1 MDQKSSFAV
10 RGHRGRRV
18 WAAVLSLALLVG
30 CRDSASLGQNLL
42 EQGLEHIAGTEADEQ
57 LFSSLSAFN
66 YEGMREAVEAGADV
80 NTLKAAWPVSQDSP
94 LRWLLTGEGEIGY
107 DLYGNCTNLDFVTY
121 LLEQGADPDETDG
134 EGRTLAMLCCGADG
148 RGYMAADQF
157 LAQLLSHGAGV
168 TRTDQ
173 AGMTALDY
181 AVQQGDRGAVSLLM
195 EYGAVPTQQTL
206 TLAFTAPRTDDFLSD
221 RADGARTILEAYP
234 SEIQAEGFS
243 PLLIDAAQGSCGA
256 VTAGAANCPA
266 EDLAMLAQLAVAYC
280 DLESVLAV
288 QTAGFSFTTWKD
300 GETSDDGWRYV
311 EIALQNGQADTALWL
326 LEETGYSEADGLI
339 YAAQQGLADM
349 TAFFL
354 ERGALQDAMPQSTDG
369 YSWEVFDN
377 LLAESAGNPDVLR
390 LLAEAG
396 YPTNALSLAQALNQ
410 AIVADAMNSVRY
422 LCEAAGADPSYLPE
436 GIDSAMETACLHGN
450 LSIVTYLQEHGAS
463 LDAETGYLRAA
474 VIKHHTQVAE
484 YLLRQG
490 VPPDSRAH
498 YADGSE
504 SQTPLTEAVRDGR
517 LELVQLLVEGGA
529 DPNGMPME
537 AAEQGQSRRIVQFL
551 MDAGADPAP

>member
-1 MDQKSSFAV
+1 MTA
-10 RGHRGRRV
+10 GLRR
-18 WAAVLSLALLVG
+18 WQALFTAVLLVPLLGG
-30 CRDSASLGQNLL
+30 CRDSISLGQSLL
-42 EQGLEHIAGTEADEQ
+42 EQGMEQVTGTEADQ
-57 LFSSLSAFN
+57 RLFSSLSAFN
-66 YEGMREAVEAGADV
+66 YEGMREAVEDGADV
-80 NTLKAAWPVSQDSP
+80 NTLKAAWPVGTDSP

-107 DLYGNCTNLDFVTY
+107 DLYGNCTNVDFITY
-121 LLEQGADPDETDG
+121 LLEQGADPNETDET
-134 EGRTLAMLCCGADG
+134 GRTLAMLCCGADG

-157 LAQLLSHGAGV
+157 LAQLLSHGADV

-181 AVQQGDRGAVSLLM
+181 AVQRGGPDAVSLLM

-206 TLAFTAPRTDDFLSD
+206 TLAFTAPRTDFFLSH
-221 RADGARTILEAYP
+221 RAAVAKTMLAAYP
-234 SEIQAEGFS
+234 SEVRAEGFS
-243 PLLIDAAQGSCGA
+243 PLLIDAAQSSCGA

-288 QTAGFSFTTWKD
+288 QAAGFSFTTWKD

-311 EIALQNGQADTALWL
+311 ELALQNGQADTALWL

-354 ERGALQDAMPQSTDG
+354 ERGALQDAMPQSEDG
-369 YSWEVFDN
+369 RPWEIFDN
-377 LLAESAGNPDVLR
+377 LLAESVGNPDVLR
-390 LLAEAG
+390 LLSEAG

-410 AIVADAMNSVRY
+410 AIVADAMDSIRY
-422 LCEAAGADPSYLPE
+422 LCETAGADPSYLPE

-450 LSIVTYLQEHGAS
+450 LSIVTYLQNHGAS
-463 LDAETGYLRAA
+463 LDAEGGYLRAA
-474 VIKHHTQVAE
+474 VIKHHTQVEE

-498 YADGSE
+498 YEDGSE

-517 LELVQLLVEGGA
+517 LELVQLLLAWGA
-529 DPNGMPME
+529 DPNGVPME

-551 MDAGADPAP
+551 IDAGAEAAP